1 VKSSWASMPGT
12 VAGPSMGDRW
22 SRGEDLGYCC
32 WGMGGPSQMPLPQIP
47 GSKRPPPPAD
57 MSKREAEI
65 WTDIVDSRPAF
76 YFDRSTFPMLAALCM
91 HAAQAELLAA
101 ELRRNSTQKN
111 RDEHRKQTA
120 MIATLST
127 RLRLSKLGQRKHQSI
142 EERDASGA
150 PRRRLWQVT

>member
-1 VKSSWASMPGT
+1 
-12 VAGPSMGDRW
+12 
-22 SRGEDLGYCC
+22 
-32 WGMGGPSQMPLPQIP
+32 MPLPQIP

-120 MIATLST
+120 MIAALST
-127 RLRLSKLGQRKHQSI
+127 RLRLSKLGRRKHQSS
-142 EERDASGA
+142 EEREASGA
-150 PRRRLWQVT
+150 PKRRLWVVKE

>member
-1 VKSSWASMPGT
+1 MSGLTSTPSSLEALPLL
-12 VAGPSMGDRW
+12 GDIPLELW
-22 SRGEDLGYCC
+22 DWNPL
-32 WGMGGPSQMPLPQIP
+32 MPLPRLP
-47 GSKRPPPPAD
+47 GSERPPPPAEL
-57 MSKREAEI
+57 SQREAQI
-65 WTDIVDSRPAF
+65 WRDIVDARPLH
-76 YFDRSTFPMLAALCM
+76 YFGRETWPMLAALCT

-127 RLRLSKLGQRKHQSI
+127 RLRLSKLGQRKHQSS
-142 EERDASGA
+142 EEREASGA